1 MIQHQMLLVGPYV
14 DALTGEE
21 WELLECPTCGYMQ
34 KVQWEPHKSETLR
47 YGEGML
53 APGGVE
59 EITALCKS
67 GPVGR
72 LKASQI
78 LARQPSHAYVRVPT
92 EGELREAARLEDV
105 LDEFE
110 ESVDQAIIEG
120 RPLIEFGM
128 GGAKASTWPKGTGPV
143 K

>member
-1 MIQHQMLLVGPYV
+1 MTETEQITVKAMIQHQMVLVGPYV
-14 DALTGEE
+14 DAMSGEE
-21 WELLECPTCGYMQ
+21 W
-34 KVQWEPHKSETLR
+34 WEPHKSETLR